1 MGASGWDS
9 YVPYQEDLATA
20 LEQLRQRVFAEGA
33 QEAGTHSIFDMFA
46 LVRADEQAGIGRVQP
61 VSAAEASQVAGT
73 DVLTR
78 EHVRALGDGRPH
90 EIYFWGFSGD

>member
-1 MGASGWDS
+1 M
-9 YVPYQEDLATA
+9 
-20 LEQLRQRVFAEGA
+20 
-33 QEAGTHSIFDMFA
+33 
-46 LVRADEQAGIGRVQP
+46 QP